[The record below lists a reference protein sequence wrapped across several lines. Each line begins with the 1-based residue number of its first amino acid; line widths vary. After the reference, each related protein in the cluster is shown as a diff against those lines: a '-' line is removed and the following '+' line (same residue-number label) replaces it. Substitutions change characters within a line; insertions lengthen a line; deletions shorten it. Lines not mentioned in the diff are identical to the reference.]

1 MSNDFCL
8 QWFIRAVQISWAP
21 KYSFPWTLQARVQE
35 VEGLNQQAAVR
46 VRWDILELK
55 QTATFGGCV

>member
-1 MSNDFCL
+1 MSNYFCL

-46 VRWDILELK
+46 VR
-55 QTATFGGCV
+55 